1 MRLDGAS
8 DVLLVLRS
16 SDAHWKSIPSLCSS
30 ECKRLF
36 PQFGSHSGDMDAPA
50 GSEPGGMLAGTCTVM
65 E

>member
-8 DVLLVLRS
+8 NVATRAS
-16 SDAHWKSIPSLCSS
+16 SDARWKSIPSLCSS

-36 PQFGSHSGDMDAPA
+36 SQFGSHSGDVDAPA
-50 GSEPGGMLAGTCTVM
+50 GSGPGSMLVGTVR